1 MKTGCFT
8 VTNKW
13 WFKYLLLLRLTAFV
27 SIAGLLACAGNSPNT
42 LLSQPKI
49 DKAVGNTVKSSDYN
63 ILQYDDLDYFSEIAF
78 GSEYGFSNYE
88 IKKWENDVELQ
99 VMGHPTQQDIAALAA
114 VIADLNQLI
123 SPNLHITL
131 VENGGNAEIHFIPHS
146 EFYQFELPGLLFY
159 GGFFRNWWQA
169 NGEIYRGLVVI
180 GTDKTDQE
188 LRTHLIREE
197 LTQMLGLMNDSV
209 KYPDSIFFQANSLTD
224 KFSALDMRLIRYLY
238 SNAIQPGMNMNEVRN
253 RLKNDLAKTN

>member
-1 MKTGCFT
+1 M
-8 VTNKW
+8 TNKW

>member
-1 MKTGCFT
+1 M
-8 VTNKW
+8 TNKW

-209 KYPDSIFFQANSLTD
+209 KYPDSIFFRPT
-224 KFSALDMRLIRYLY
+224 
-238 SNAIQPGMNMNEVRN
+238 V
-253 RLKNDLAKTN
+253 

>member
-1 MKTGCFT
+1 MKTGCFK
-8 VTNKW
+8 VTKRW
-13 WFKYLLLLRLTAFV
+13 RYKFLLLLRLAAIV
-27 SIAGLLACAGNSPNT
+27 SIVGLLACAGNSPNT
-42 LLSQPKI
+42 VLSQPKI
-49 DKAVGNTVKSSDYN
+49 DKAVGNAVKNADYD

-88 IKKWENDVELQ
+88 IKKWVNDVELQ
-99 VMGHPTQQDIAALAA
+99 VVGQPTQQDVAALAA

-180 GTDKTDQE
+180 GSDKTDQG

-209 KYPDSIFFQANSLTD
+209 KFPDSIFFQRNSSTH
-224 KFSALDMRLIRYLY
+224 KFSALDKRLIRYLY
-238 SNAIQPGMNMNEVRN
+238 SNAVQPGMNMNEVSK
-253 RLKNDLAKTN
+253 RLKNALAKTN

>member
-1 MKTGCFT
+1 M
-8 VTNKW
+8 
-13 WFKYLLLLRLTAFV
+13 TAFV

-131 VENGGNAEIHFIPHS
+131 VENGGNPEIHFIPHS

-253 RLKNDLAKTN
+253 RLKNALAKTN